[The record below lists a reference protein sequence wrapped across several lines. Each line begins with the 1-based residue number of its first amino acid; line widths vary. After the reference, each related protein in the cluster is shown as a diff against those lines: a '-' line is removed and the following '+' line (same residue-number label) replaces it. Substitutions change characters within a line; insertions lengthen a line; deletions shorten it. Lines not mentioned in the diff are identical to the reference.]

1 MYTLDNFLRMD
12 MYMHS
17 IIIQMKLSLCMYVIY
32 ILYYIHIYNY
42 SIDSDSAE

>member
-17 IIIQMKLSLCMYVIY
+17 IIIQMKLPLCMYIIY
-32 ILYYIHIYNY
+32 IILYTYNY
-42 SIDSDSAE
+42 SIFGDSAE